1 MKSNMKR
8 GLSLF
13 LAAMLVLSLLPV
25 QLFAAGGWFYLTV
38 ETDSG
43 LIFPPERLYYESGQ
57 TVKQALEGSKHTFEG
72 LSQGTITAVD
82 GQNGNFTRSDEN
94 GSYDLEQSAANIQY
108 FCLTERMDSRPS
120 KSLQAL
126 IAALADYAEEREDV
140 QAAAKT
146 PYENALEQYSDAA
159 DGNNALALTL
169 AETITDAI
177 EEYRS
182 QVEGDTYTVTFSDAS
197 GLWKAGDTLYAE
209 NAYGLSFEDEDGAGA
224 LALPAGEYIF
234 KMEAG
239 GVGAS
244 GSISVPAQENV
255 SVSLP
260 ENDLLVQDSLK
271 LSGSGG
277 TDFDESLFEVNV
289 DGERQHSA
297 AIPDTYSGKLYAYWE
312 YDESQ
317 FSGSYPSLYAI
328 YTPSGE
334 ENEEQVE
341 QTLKSK
347 RSFVSGALS
356 TGAAGN
362 QVIYRL
368 CTEDS
373 QGFTLYQDNVLTLH
387 RSPSLKTLAVTDEEG
402 TSQTAQAA
410 FDPAVTEYTYQ
421 VLSDVDTVLITPEA
435 FGTEKEGY
443 ALTVDGNALPLG
455 ESARVMLNT
464 EEDTVVPVSVSANGQ
479 ETVYTLTFQQTSGIA
494 VNIRAQGE
502 NVSVQ
507 VFDALGQPVPYV
519 SHNETTG
526 VYRYRLNPE
535 TSYSY
540 VATANTY
547 FHASRSF
554 ETKTTTMTLTASV
567 KTEDGLSALA
577 LGNDTSSEYK
587 GNLPLSQSFDP
598 AVHEYQ
604 VTVPDTEQK
613 VYLWLTSLEETAAA
627 QVSYKRI
634 ASTQMFDGKDY
645 TVSVASGKAA
655 GTLLKNLLMVNSG
668 HGNQAI
674 LTLSQQDGEV
684 TYSQDYFI
692 NLRRELSL
700 KALSAQCME
709 QDVILVQQ
717 SGDSGYK
724 PTVREYTVTLP
735 AAAASLELTGVLY
748 NADAGD
754 KARYQDNDV
763 LGYHWYVNGNELA
776 SGEQAS
782 VALTGTAEAESIL
795 ITVTCDFAPEVTSEY
810 QITVQKAAPVSMTV
824 NTVPEDALLFLVDN
838 LSGQRVWAEDG
849 AYAISDGFTYGF
861 ALTAAGYKGISGEI
875 TTVHDEETGAL
886 QLQFGDTLWNVTET
900 EQGISAIVTVQME
913 KAPEN
918 TSLNQNLPSRW
929 ADFRGTSYDEN
940 GEMGGSAGTN
950 NAIIDAKT
958 PVSAEDG
965 TLYWANALG
974 TGYDSN
980 AVGCPLLVDGDL
992 ITYAGKNIYRVDTV
1006 SGEVKAQGTMER
1018 ASNFS
1023 ITPPT
1028 YAKGMIFV
1036 ALSDG
1041 TVQAFDAVTLT
1052 SLWVYHDPLKGQPN
1066 SPIVVYGDYLYTGFW
1081 RSEVVDANFVCLS
1094 ITDED
1099 PTQENEEKT
1108 ACWRYT
1114 QKGGFYW
1121 AGAYVCEDYLLVGT
1135 DDGKSGCTNETGS
1148 LLLLDPR
1155 TGALLDSWS
1164 GLQGDVRSSVC
1175 YDSATDSFCFTSK
1188 GGCFYQVKVEKTAD
1202 GFALTNKKTLA
1213 LDNGGNNPQNPPMS
1227 TSTPVVYNGRAYVG
1241 VSGTGQFTAYSG
1253 HNLTVIDLASMRI
1266 AYSVQTMGY
1275 VQSSGVLTTAYEE
1288 SGYVY
1293 VYFFE
1298 NYQPG
1303 RLRVLRDKPGQ
1314 KKAEYVTEENETE
1327 MPYVLF
1333 TPVGEQSQYVI
1344 CSPVVDENGVFYFKN
1359 DSGCLMAYGPS
1370 VTLELTKAPDKTAY
1384 AIGET
1389 FDPAGM
1395 RVTLVYA
1402 NGQRRDVT
1410 DYMQY
1415 NSDPLSEGDSSIT
1428 LRFPYTLY
1436 HDEDTE
1442 NERKTGVSTQTPT
1455 VQIDITVSGEAPT
1468 PSVRYGDLNDDG
1480 IVSLQDVLLL
1490 QQYVAKRVDAAK
1502 VNVAAADLNG
1512 DGIVSLQDV
1521 LLLQQYVAKRIDKFP
1536 VEQ

>member
-8 GLSLF
+8 GLSLL
-13 LAAMLVLSLLPV
+13 LAAMLVLTLLPV

-38 ETDSG
+38 ETASG
-43 LIFPPERLYYESGQ
+43 LVFPPERLYYESGQ

-94 GSYDLEQSAANIQY
+94 GSYDLEQSASGIQY
-108 FCLTERMDSRPS
+108 FCLTERLNSCPS

-126 IAALADYAEEREDV
+126 IAALADYAEEKADV
-140 QAAAKT
+140 KAAAKT

-159 DGNNALALTL
+159 DGNDALALTL
-169 AETITDAI
+169 AEAITDAI
-177 EEYRS
+177 EAYRN
-182 QVEGDTYTVTFSDAS
+182 QVEGDTYTVTFSDKS
-197 GLWKAGDTLYAE
+197 GLWKTGDTLYAE
-209 NAYGLSFEDEDGAGA
+209 NAYGLSFEDADGVGA
-224 LALPAGEYIF
+224 LTLPAGEYTF

-244 GSISVPAQENV
+244 GSISVPAQGNV
-255 SVSLP
+255 TVSLP

-277 TDFDESLFEVNV
+277 AEFDESLFEVTG
-289 DGERQHSA
+289 DGDRCVSA
-297 AIPDTYSGKLYAYWE
+297 LIPDTYAGKLYAYWD

-328 YTPSGE
+328 YTPFGGE
-334 ENEEQVE
+334 KEEQAA
-341 QTLKSK
+341 QTLKSN

-356 TGAAGN
+356 TGAVGN
-362 QVIYRL
+362 QIIYRL
-368 CTEDS
+368 CMEDS
-373 QGFTLYQDNVLTLH
+373 QGFTLFQDTVLTLH
-387 RSPSLKTLAVTDEEG
+387 RSPSLKALAVTDASGEP
-402 TSQTAQAA
+402 QTAQAV
-410 FDPAVTEYTYQ
+410 FDPAVKEYTYQ
-421 VLSDVDTVLITPEA
+421 ILSDVDTVLITPEA

-443 ALTVDGNALPLG
+443 ALKVDGNALPLG
-455 ESARVMLNT
+455 ESVQVTLRA
-464 EEDTVVPVSVSANGQ
+464 EEDTSVPVSVLANGQ
-479 ETVYTLTFQQTSGIA
+479 ETVYTLTFQQISGIA
-494 VNIRAQGE
+494 VNIRAQ

-526 VYRYRLNPE
+526 VYRYRLAPE
-535 TSYSY
+535 TNYSY
-540 VATANTY
+540 VATADTY
-547 FHASRSF
+547 FHATRSF
-554 ETKTTTMTLTASV
+554 ETKTSSMTLTASV
-567 KTEDGLSALA
+567 KTENGLSALA
-577 LGNDTSSEYK
+577 LGNGASSENK
-587 GNLPLSQSFDP
+587 GALPLSQAFDP

-604 VTVPDTEQK
+604 VTLPDTEPT
-613 VYLWLTSLEETAAA
+613 VYLWLSNLEETAAA
-627 QVSYKRI
+627 QVSYERI
-634 ASTQMFDGKDY
+634 TSTQLYDGKEY
-645 TVSVASGKAA
+645 TLSIASGKAA
-655 GTLLKNLLMVNSG
+655 GTLLKNLLMANSG
-668 HGNQAI
+668 YGNQVK

-692 NLRRELSL
+692 TLRRELSL

-709 QDVILVQQ
+709 QDAILVQQ

-724 PTVREYTVTLP
+724 PTVREYIVTLP
-735 AAAASLELTGVLY
+735 AAADSLELTGVLY
-748 NADAGD
+748 TSDTD

-763 LGYHWYVNGNELA
+763 LGYHWAVNGKELA

-782 VALTGTAEAESIL
+782 VSLTGTAEAESIL

-810 QITVQKAAPVSMTV
+810 RITVQKAAPVSMTV

-849 AYAISDGFTYGF
+849 AYAISDGFTYDF

-875 TTVHDEETGAL
+875 TTVHDEKTGAL
-886 QLQFGDTLWNVTET
+886 QLQFGDTIWET
-900 EQGISAIVTVQME
+900 AETAQGLSAIVTVQME

-918 TSLNQNLPSRW
+918 TSLHQTLPSQW

-940 GEMGGSAGTN
+940 GNLGGSAGTN
-950 NAIIDAKT
+950 NAIINAKT

-974 TGYDSN
+974 TGFDSE

-992 ITYAGKNIYRVDTV
+992 ITYAGKNIYRVDTI

-1018 ASNFS
+1018 TSSFS

-1066 SPIVVYGDYLYTGFW
+1066 SPIAVCGDYLYTGFW
-1081 RSEVVDANFVCLS
+1081 RSEVFDANFVCLS

-1099 PTQENEEKT
+1099 PTQTNEEKT
-1108 ACWRYT
+1108 ACWRYQ

-1121 AGAYVCEDYLLVGT
+1121 AGAYVCENYLLVGT
-1135 DDGKSGCTNETGS
+1135 DDGKSGYTSETGN
-1148 LLLLDPR
+1148 LLLLDPK
-1155 TGALLDSWS
+1155 TGALLDKWS
-1164 GLQGDVRSSVC
+1164 GLQGDVRSSIC
-1175 YDSATDSFCFTSK
+1175 YDDATDSFCFTSK
-1188 GGCFYQVKVEKTAD
+1188 GGCFYQVKATQTAD
-1202 GFALTNKKTLA
+1202 GFALTDKKTLA
-1213 LDNGGNNPQNPPMS
+1213 LDNGGNDPQNPPMS

-1241 VSGTGQFTAYSG
+1241 VAGTGQFTAYSG

-1266 AYSVQTMGY
+1266 AYSVPTMGY
-1275 VQSSGVLTTAYEE
+1275 VQTSGVLTTAYEE

-1314 KKAEYVTEENETE
+1314 KKADYVTIDNGNEL
-1327 MPYVLF
+1327 PYVLF
-1333 TPVGEQSQYVI
+1333 TPVGEQSQYII

-1384 AIGET
+1384 AAGET

-1395 RVTLVYA
+1395 QVTLVYA

-1410 DYMQY
+1410 AYMQY
-1415 NSDPLSEGDSSIT
+1415 NTDPLGEGDSSIT

-1442 NERKTGVSTQTPT
+1442 NGRKTGVTTQTPNL
-1455 VQIDITVSGEAPT
+1455 QISITVSGETPT

-1480 IVSLQDVLLL
+1480 VVSLQDVLLL
-1490 QQYVAKRVDAAK
+1490 QQYVAKRVDAEK
-1502 VNVAAADLNG
+1502 INVAAADLNG
-1512 DGIVSLQDV
+1512 DGVVSLQDV
-1521 LLLQQYVAKRIDKFP
+1521 LLLQQYVAKRIDRFP